1 MKYAI
6 SLIVE
11 AEDIQAAFGR
21 VYALI
26 DKHGEGSP
34 SGISEILITE
44 ATE

>member
-21 VYALI
+21 AYALI
-26 DKHGEGSP
+26 DKHGEGTP
-34 SGISEILITE
+34 NGISEILVTE
-44 ATE
+44 AAE